1 MEYEVRYYYPKDSK
15 DEIITKLSKIDN
27 LISKG
32 RFYEKTSQYNHPM
45 KEYDF
50 YDKKIDGRF
59 RLRITKNENIS
70 LCKLSWKRRLNNTF
84 SSLINKE
91 EEIEVHLD
99 YNDYQNFENLI
110 VNVLHMNLIES
121 YERYR
126 NIYENDYI
134 EIVVD
139 EYPFGIAVEIEAK
152 KETINKE
159 NEIKKWINILSLDD
173 KRRYKLSWDD
183 KYQELCKE
191 QEKTIYNEVLFDLDM
206 PEVN

>member
-1 MEYEVRYYYPKDSK
+1 
-15 DEIITKLSKIDN
+15 
-27 LISKG
+27 
-32 RFYEKTSQYNHPM
+32 
-45 KEYDF
+45 
-50 YDKKIDGRF
+50 
-59 RLRITKNENIS
+59 
-70 LCKLSWKRRLNNTF
+70 
-84 SSLINKE
+84 
-91 EEIEVHLD
+91 
-99 YNDYQNFENLI
+99 
-110 VNVLHMNLIES
+110 MNLIES

-126 NIYENDYI
+126 NIYENDHI
-134 EIVVD
+134 EIAVD